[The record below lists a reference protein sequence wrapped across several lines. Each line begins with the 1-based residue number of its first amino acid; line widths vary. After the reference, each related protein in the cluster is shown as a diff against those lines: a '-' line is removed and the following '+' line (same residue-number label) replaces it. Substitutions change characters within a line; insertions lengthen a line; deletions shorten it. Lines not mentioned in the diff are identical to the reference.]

1 MTPTAIRLLQHR
13 CRAGARKRRSRR
25 MDRCHMNNDW
35 MIVPSHWILSGNPQ
49 IRIRSI
55 RKMTASRSSGRRSRS
70 TQRQPICGSADWVGQ
85 ALRARRAGRHGC
97 GAVRPEGFGSTS
109 CDSRETRWQPR
120 PARSTPAGQHQ
131 AQTAGVWPMRLRRCR
146 QPSPSGSGRGV
157 AMGCSGWIA
166 PPARGS
172 RRAMCRATSTRR
184 SKGTAWCRRSYAAA
198 SRRMTAGDD
207 AP

>member
-55 RKMTASRSSGRRSRS
+55 RKMTASRSSGRRARS

-97 GAVRPEGFGSTS
+97 GAVRPEGF
-109 CDSRETRWQPR
+109 RFHELRQPR
-120 PARSTPAGQHQ
+120 NTLA
-131 AQTAGVWPMRLRRCR
+131 AQTGTVHSRWSAPGTDRR
-146 QPSPSGSGRGV
+146 GLAHEAA
-157 AMGCSGWIA
+157 AMSSAKSQWIR
-166 PPARGS
+166 ARGS
-172 RRAMCRATSTRR
+172 HGMLGLDRSAGKRLEESDVPGDVNAQIEGDRLVQTVVCR
-184 SKGTAWCRRSYAAA
+184 G
-198 SRRMTAGDD
+198 
-207 AP
+207 